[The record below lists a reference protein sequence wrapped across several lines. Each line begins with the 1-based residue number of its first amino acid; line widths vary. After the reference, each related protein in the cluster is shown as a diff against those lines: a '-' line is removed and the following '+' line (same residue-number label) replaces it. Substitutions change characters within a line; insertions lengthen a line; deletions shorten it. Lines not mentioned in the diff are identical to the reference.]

1 MADDE
6 DAVYHYKNNDVY
18 NIYLQTSRSTELSN
32 HSALFTPDSSV
43 E

>member
-6 DAVYHYKNNDVY
+6 DAIYYYKNDVY
-18 NIYLQTSRSTELSN
+18 NIYLQTSRSTKLTK
-32 HSALFTPDSSV
+32 HIAPFTPDSSV